1 LIITI
6 TIFINTN
13 INIISFIRKFEEER
27 LAREKKIEEERLARE
42 KEMNDA
48 RIEREMKFAEEMR
61 KREKEIE
68 DDRIERERKF
78 EEHRLAM
85 EKQLEEQRR
94 MQAMKEEEDRLRHES
109 ELNERLEREKRLQ
122 KELEDERREREKQF
136 EMSSQAM
143 EKQLEE
149 QRRIQ
154 AMKEEEDRL
163 RRESELNERLERE
176 KRLQKELEDERRERE
191 RKFEVSRLAMEKQI
205 LEQKLLQDKK
215 DDEERR
221 QREKDQEEL
230 LEKERRLA
238 KDLEEKQKEADEKL
252 KEMKLAM
259 EKNFDEER
267 AAREKQLHDKLERE
281 RQLQEKR
288 VKEEMNLDSLR
299 QRKAKEEADRIE
311 RERFEH
317 QRRLEEIE
325 SMAKVEAREH
335 INKLTNLLSAEKD
348 LLEYEIEKGKKDEA
362 LSKEKKAKEMERMKV
377 EEYSKALADEQRK
390 LVAQLQ
396 QQSESDDTFQIQV
409 QKHYSKNAT
418 IGGSSNA
425 NDSFDDIRIMG
436 VQPLDPAM
444 ITNKIEVNDLNM
456 AFTPELNK
464 AMSSSMGTKS
474 LSSSVEK
481 SDAMVFTP
489 DKSTASYIAASSVS
503 TSKSKK
509 AKQEQ
514 SESDT
519 KRMKSTSIDDEI
531 ATVASFL
538 SNSNRTKDTR
548 SSKEKQIDVDIA
560 LKKAA
565 LQQKIAL
572 QELAEARLEV
582 NIAVMKSQKKLIEKI
597 AKDVFDEKAA
607 KSKPRR
613 FMKASAVLSE
623 TIKNNRKKF
632 TPVKKTQTNQ
642 RKSRSRRPS
651 YDSLASDGNSDDRSV
666 ASSQLNDNST
676 IMSNDSGTFLTGGG
690 FDNDDDDNSSLMSLE
705 SMGSLESIDESI
717 GDLGDFGFKP
727 PKKIKWK
734 VIGKYSSH
742 KAAEVAMQ
750 MATQSFDSHPSID
763 GTGKHGRQKF
773 DLNGDIF
780 DKILHS
786 KKKKRYPSY

>member
-1 LIITI
+1 
-6 TIFINTN
+6 
-13 INIISFIRKFEEER
+13 
-27 LAREKKIEEERLARE
+27 
-42 KEMNDA
+42 MNDA
-48 RIEREMKFAEEMR
+48 RIERELKFAEEMR

-68 DDRIERERKF
+68 DERIERDRKF

-85 EKQLEEQRR
+85 EKQLDEQRR
-94 MQAMKEEEDRLRHES
+94 MQVMKEEEE
-109 ELNERLEREKRLQ
+109 
-122 KELEDERREREKQF
+122 
-136 EMSSQAM
+136 
-143 EKQLEE
+143 
-149 QRRIQ
+149 
-154 AMKEEEDRL
+154 RL

-176 KRLQKELEDERRERE
+176 KRLQKELEEERRERE
-191 RKFEVSRLAMEKQI
+191 RKFEESRLAMEKHI

-215 DDEERR
+215 DEEER
-221 QREKDQEEL
+221 QKREKDQEEL

-238 KDLEEKQKEADEKL
+238 KDLEEKQIEADEKL

-259 EKNFDEER
+259 DRNFDEER

-288 VKEEMNLDSLR
+288 VKEEMNLESLR

-317 QRRLEEIE
+317 QKRLEEIE
-325 SMAKVEAREH
+325 SMAKHEARDH
-335 INKLTNLLSAEKD
+335 INKLTNLLSAEKN
-348 LLEYEIEKGKKDEA
+348 LLEYEIQKGKEDEA
-362 LSKEKKAKEMERMKV
+362 LSKDLKVKEMERIKV

-396 QQSESDDTFQIQV
+396 QQSENDDTFQIQI
-409 QKHYSKNAT
+409 QKRYSKNTA
-418 IGGSSNA
+418 IGDDNNF

-444 ITNKIEVNDLNM
+444 ISNKIEVNDLNM

-464 AMSSSMGTKS
+464 AMSSSMNAKS
-474 LSSSVEK
+474 LSSTVEK
-481 SDAMVFTP
+481 SDAMIFTP
-489 DKSTASYIAASSVS
+489 DKSVASYIATSSVAS
-503 TSKSKK
+503 SKSKK
-509 AKQEQ
+509 GKQKQ
-514 SESDT
+514 SESDI

-538 SNSNRTKDTR
+538 STSSRTKDTR

-597 AKDVFDEKAA
+597 AKDVFDEKAV

-632 TPVKKTQTNQ
+632 TPVKKTQTTSK

-651 YDSLASDGNSDDRSV
+651 YDSLASDGNSDDMSV
-666 ASSQLNDNST
+666 SSSQLNDNST
-676 IMSNDSGTFLTGGG
+676 VMSNDGSGTFLTGGG
-690 FDNDDDDNSSLMSLE
+690 FDIDDDDNSSLMSLE
-705 SMGSLESIDESI
+705 SMGSLESIDES
-717 GDLGDFGFKP
+717 LGDFGFKP

-750 MATQSFDSHPSID
+750 MATQSFDNRPSID
-763 GTGKHGRQKF
+763 DTRKHGRQKF

-780 DKILHS
+780 DKMFHS
-786 KKKKRYPSY
+786 KKKKRYQYY